1 MKELS
6 DISGQ
11 LKEPEPRPGV
21 YQSRVFTFF
30 QRQAHRVRDGL
41 GLGWRQVRVSV
52 KMTGQLFLLP
62 LRWLQRLTPERQFSG
77 RSPAPVLPPEPTIAI
92 ERILAEVAAAGQGR
106 LAGSTSYED
115 WSAIDDRDWDVSLLD
130 NSQRPLTGFTERPT
144 KTPVIRGLASR
155 LADRHLVLIDDR
167 NHMLDTLSP
176 SQQWHIRQK
185 ISPDLPVPT
194 SPQST
199 SSATPELP
207 GSGSRSLSTGKSFAN
222 GTDIPGST
230 NFWSA
235 LPSSRIPTTPWQ
247 KATHWLSFYRD
258 YWRVTEEPED
268 VEESPAPTV
277 TPWTPDPVLDRS
289 PGTVGALARMVA
301 APTVQ
306 DRPFQTEWID
316 APTRPLGYERS
327 WLVRCL
333 EWLDGVLLAIENW
346 IASLYQRLFH
356 RS

>member
-11 LKEPEPRPGV
+11 LQEPEPRPGV
-21 YQSRVFTFF
+21 YQSRVFSFF

-62 LRWLQRLTPERQFSG
+62 LRWLQRLTPERQLPG
-77 RSPAPVLPPEPTIAI
+77 RPSAPVLPPEPTIAI

-130 NSQRPLTGFTERPT
+130 NSQRPLTGSTERPT

-194 SPQST
+194 SPPAT
-199 SSATPELP
+199 SPATPELTR
-207 GSGSRSLSTGKSFAN
+207 SGSQSLGASS
-222 GTDIPGST
+222 ST

-235 LPSSRIPTTPWQ
+235 LPPSRIPTTPWQ

-258 YWRVTEEPED
+258 YWRVPEESEDED
-268 VEESPAPTV
+268 VEESPALTAA
-277 TPWTPDPVLDRS
+277 PWTPDPVLDRS
-289 PGTVGALARMVA
+289 PGTVSALARMVA

-346 IASLYQRLFH
+346 VVSFYQRLFH